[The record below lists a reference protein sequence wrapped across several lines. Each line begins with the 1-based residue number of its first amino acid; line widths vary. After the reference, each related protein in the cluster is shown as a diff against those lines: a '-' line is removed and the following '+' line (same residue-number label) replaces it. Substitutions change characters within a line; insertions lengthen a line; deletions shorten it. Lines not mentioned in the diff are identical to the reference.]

1 MLDTQN
7 CLQYYTKKTLR
18 HPNFFHNEPS
28 VLSKDAPAKFH
39 LSATFGLSFMIS
51 SVASTCSPTFYLYLI
66 TKLRIHNLKS
76 ILTEFIKILVTF
88 LVPKSLDVSWKILD
102 LSGRSKKS
110 SVFYLTIRG
119 HSFIQLYLTSVHK
132 NSSKELTK
140 TDKFLLALYEFKKIF
155 NFKIFCLFC

>member
-7 CLQYYTKKTLR
+7 YIKNAKT
-18 HPNFFHNEPS
+18 PKFFHSEPS

-51 SVASTCSPTFYLYLI
+51 SVASTCSPTFYKYLI
-66 TKLRIHNLKS
+66 TKIRIHNLKS
-76 ILTEFIKILVTF
+76 ILTEFIQILFTF

-102 LSGRSKKS
+102 LTGRSKKS

-119 HSFIQLYLTSVHK
+119 HSFIQLYLTSARK
-132 NSSKELTK
+132 NS
-140 TDKFLLALYEFKKIF
+140 
-155 NFKIFCLFC
+155 